1 MTNRQYS
8 YAITITTTTLV
19 NKLETYPDPRHAG
32 LARHHVVSRNEKV
45 HEISRDFTRER
56 ESFGTNK
63 LRVMETTVRITP

>member
-1 MTNRQYS
+1 MLLRVYHDNELR
-8 YAITITTTTLV
+8 LRGD
-19 NKLETYPDPRHAG
+19 KLKTYPDPRHAG